1 MSETYLAGIDV
12 GTTGT
17 KMAIYDLKGNPIATA
32 YREYP
37 CIYPKPAWVDQD
49 ADLVVK
55 SMMDACKEGITSSG
69 IDPNAIASLALSAQR
84 CCSHFLD
91 SSGKLVRPMISWM
104 DNRPIEEVEDIA
116 NIISEAEFY
125 DRTGVPLNT
134 TWMLPKILWLKK
146 NEPENWKKTVKIV
159 QMHDYALKAFGADD
173 YYLDVSDATFY
184 GLWSPFE
191 LTWDEELL
199 SMFDI
204 DPALLPIPKP
214 SGEEVGVIS
223 KAVAELSGFAPGTPL
238 CIGAGDQNS
247 AAVGAGVVDE
257 GYLSVTLGTSGNA
270 TTFLRKAFKDP
281 ARKAMV
287 TNHPIY
293 GTWELEG
300 YIASAAGVW
309 RWFRDEIA
317 LSEKAEAERTGKD
330 PFELLNDLADKAPAG
345 AKGLVFHPYLASV
358 TAPRWNPH
366 ARGTLTGLSFNHD
379 RSCVARAIMEGITLQ
394 NYDLIHSM
402 VEAGIQIRK
411 ARIMGGPTKS
421 KLWNQMQADIYNLPV
436 ETLKVTE
443 AGVLG
448 AAIMGGVGV
457 GLFGSIPEGCDSM
470 VQVDNEYIPDKKNAA
485 LYQDLYGVF
494 CRLYEGLVDKQV
506 FTELSRIQNQ

>member
-1 MSETYLAGIDV
+1 MMEACREAI
-12 GTTGT
+12 T
-17 KMAIYDLKGNPIATA
+17 K
-32 YREYP
+32 
-37 CIYPKPAWVDQD
+37 
-49 ADLVVK
+49 
-55 SMMDACKEGITSSG
+55 SG
-69 IDPNAIASLALSAQR
+69 IDPKAIASLGISAQR

-91 SSGKLVRPMISWM
+91 SRGKLVRPMISWM
-104 DNRPIEEVEDIA
+104 DNRPVKEVEEIEQK
-116 NIISEAEFY
+116 ISAEDFY
-125 DRTGVPLNT
+125 DITGMPLNT
-134 TWMLPKILWLKK
+134 TWMLPKMLWLRK
-146 NEPENWKKTVKIV
+146 NEPEHWKRTARIV

-173 YYLDVSDATFY
+173 YYIDVSDAVFY
-184 GLWSPFE
+184 GLWDPYDI
-191 LTWDEELL
+191 TWSERLL

-214 SGEEVGVIS
+214 SGERIGVVS
-223 KAVAELSGFAPGTPL
+223 KDAAELSGFVAGMPL
-238 CIGAGDQNS
+238 ITGAGDQNS
-247 AAVGAGVVDE
+247 AAVGAGVVQE

-270 TTFLRKAFKDP
+270 TTFLNRPFKDP
-281 ARKAMV
+281 SRKAMV

-317 LSEKAEAERTGKD
+317 LSEKAQAEKEGQD
-330 PFELLNDLADKAPAG
+330 PFEILNDLVAKAPAG
-345 AKGLVFHPYLASV
+345 SKGLVFLPYLASV

-379 RSCVARAIMEGITLQ
+379 RSCIARAIMEGITMQ

-402 VEAGIQIRK
+402 VASGIEIDV

-421 KLWNQMQADIYNLPV
+421 ALWNQMQADIYNIPV

-448 AAIMGGVGV
+448 AAVMAGKGAGI
-457 GLFGSIPEGCDSM
+457 FESITEGTEEM
-470 VQVDNEYIPDKKNAA
+470 VQVDREYTPNAENTKIYRD
-485 LYQDLYGVF
+485 LYQVYCDLYDGLDEKGVF
-494 CRLYEGLVDKQV
+494 TGLSKIQERL
-506 FTELSRIQNQ
+506 

>member
-1 MSETYLAGIDV
+1 MAGRYLAGIDI

-17 KMAIYDLKGNPIATA
+17 KMAVYDLKGNPVASA

-55 SMMDACKEGITSSG
+55 SMMEACKEAITSSG
-69 IDPNAIASLALSAQR
+69 IDPKEIAALALSAQR
-84 CCSHFLD
+84 CCSHFID
-91 SSGKLVRPMISWM
+91 DQGKCVRPMISWM
-104 DNRPIEEVEDIA
+104 DNRPVTEVEEMGKV
-116 NIISEAEFY
+116 ISEEDFY
-125 DRTGVPLNT
+125 DNTGVPLNT
-134 TWMLPKILWLKK
+134 TWMLPKMLWLRK
-146 NEPENWKKTVKIV
+146 NEPENWARTVRVV
-159 QMHDYALKAFGADD
+159 QMHDYALRAFGADE
-173 YYLDVSDATFY
+173 YYLDVSDAVFY
-184 GLWSPFE
+184 GFWDPFRLKWNE
-191 LTWDEELL
+191 ALL

-204 DPALLPIPKP
+204 DPALLPVPKP
-214 SGEEVGVIS
+214 SGEQIGVIS
-223 KAVAELSGFAPGTPL
+223 KEAAELSGFAPGTPL
-238 CIGAGDQNS
+238 CTGAGDQNS
-247 AAVGAGVVDE
+247 AAVGAGVVRE

-270 TTFLRKAFKDP
+270 TTFLDKPFRDP
-281 ARKAMV
+281 GRKAMV

-317 LSEKAEAERTGKD
+317 QSEKALAEKQGID
-330 PFELLNDLADKAPAG
+330 PFDLLNDLVAQEPAG
-345 AKGLVFHPYLASV
+345 SKGLVFLPYLASV

-379 RSCVARAIMEGITLQ
+379 RSCVARAIMEGITMQ
-394 NYDLIHSM
+394 NFDLIYSIM
-402 VEAGIQIRK
+402 EAGIKIRK

-448 AAIMGGVGV
+448 AAIMAGAGTGI
-457 GLFGSIPEGCDSM
+457 FDSIREGCESM
-470 VQVDNEYIPDKKNAA
+470 VQVDTEYLPNKKNAA
-485 LYQDLYGVF
+485 LYQDLYGVY
-494 CRLYEGLVDKQV
+494 CRLYNSLDNEKV
-506 FTELSRIQNQ
+506 FNELSRIQNK